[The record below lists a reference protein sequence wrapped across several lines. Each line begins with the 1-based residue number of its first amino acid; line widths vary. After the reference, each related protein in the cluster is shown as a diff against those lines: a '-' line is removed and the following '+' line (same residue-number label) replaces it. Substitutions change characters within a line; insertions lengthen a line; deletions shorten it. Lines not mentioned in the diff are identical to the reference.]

1 MRLPHCKFNTSH
13 HIVVVPL
20 SIQSNNNNMT
30 EHFQWIF
37 QQWDG
42 LFTFVVKGSKY
53 DVHPYVVDEYNLT
66 AEEVGQWMGGN

>member
-1 MRLPHCKFNTSH
+1 MN
-13 HIVVVPL
+13 
-20 SIQSNNNNMT
+20 

-53 DVHPYVVDEYNLT
+53 SLTSFVVDEENLT
-66 AEEVGQWMGGN
+66 AEEVGQLMGGN

>member
-1 MRLPHCKFNTSH
+1 
-13 HIVVVPL
+13 
-20 SIQSNNNNMT
+20 MT

-53 DVHPYVVDEYNLT
+53 DVHPYVVDESNLT

>member
-1 MRLPHCKFNTSH
+1 MHWLTITKP
-13 HIVVVPL
+13 
-20 SIQSNNNNMT
+20 MT

-53 DVHPYVVDEYNLT
+53 SLTSFVVDEENLT
-66 AEEVGQWMGGN
+66 AEEVGQLMGGN